1 MNSPKRHMPPAGHR
15 GQSQELLYD
24 PKVPTPSHSENA
36 KTLVERMSVGTLSTI
51 EDRPGGYPYVSGSS
65 DQSVAISCHA
75 PSTLARTDRDA

>member
-36 KTLVERMSVGTLSTI
+36 KTLVDRMSVGRSRRLKTVQ
-51 EDRPGGYPYVSGSS
+51 E
-65 DQSVAISCHA
+65 AIRMV
-75 PSTLARTDRDA
+75 PS